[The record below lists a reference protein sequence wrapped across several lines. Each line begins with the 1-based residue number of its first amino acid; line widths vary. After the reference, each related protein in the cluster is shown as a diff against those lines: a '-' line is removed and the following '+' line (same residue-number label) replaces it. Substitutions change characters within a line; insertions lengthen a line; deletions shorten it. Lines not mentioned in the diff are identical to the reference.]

1 MARTG
6 ARNWQ
11 DNWKGSDKQSEVK
24 SVASYY
30 LMKGTTTYSTA
41 GTLQKGS
48 KITYIDSMTK
58 DHTKAA
64 FKFLNNEQVY
74 YANIDKFVKPGRV
87 GGVDL
92 SPEGFGLDNR
102 TYGSSQQYYNEV
114 IKSIGDRW
122 ASGGYSG
129 ELYDYLIEVVEHART
144 GSNDFSGIQMNEF
157 PWGSIQSYFGEV
169 AGPIAAVNRGILN
182 TIIPGVG
189 SAKIYMPPS
198 SVALYDYKLIVGNHE
213 YLISA
218 KAGKGVSNQV
228 KPQLVLTAV
237 DTKLNSYEKSTKAYN
252 LLNIL
257 ANRSVIQGA
266 FYGAQL
272 FESTITPI
280 AINDAERKY
289 SSAAK
294 SSTKLDEEG
303 ISIWQPFIKKR
314 SMGNPKNVTYG
325 QLRYQCEK
333 IIQDQSKM
341 GGLNSDLKKIFQKY
355 LEESRIIYV
364 KMTVSSV
371 TGIPSF
377 TSSKGGVELVRSLY
391 LRTSNDQNRS
401 ADRIG
406 FQVS

>member
-1 MARTG
+1 MARSG
-6 ARNWQ
+6 VRNWQ

-24 SVASYY
+24 SVSSYY
-30 LMKGTTTYSTA
+30 SLRDNGTYFAA
-41 GTLQKGS
+41 GTLQKGV
-48 KITYIDSMTK
+48 KIVYIDSMTK
-58 DHTKAA
+58 EHTKAA
-64 FKFLNNEQVY
+64 FKFLTGDEIY

-87 GGVDL
+87 GGIDL

-102 TYGSSQQYYNEV
+102 TYSSADNYYQEV

-122 ASGGYSG
+122 ERGGYSG
-129 ELYDYLIEVVEHART
+129 ELYDYLFEVMEHART
-144 GSNDFSGIQMNEF
+144 GSNNFSGIRLQGF

-169 AGPIAAVNRGILN
+169 AGPVAAIKRGILN
-182 TIIPGVG
+182 SVIPGVS

-198 SVALYDYKLIVGNHE
+198 SVALYDYKLIVGTHE

-237 DTKLNSYEKSTKAYN
+237 DSKLSSSLKRTKAYN

-257 ANRSVIQGA
+257 ANESVIRGA
-266 FYGAQL
+266 FLGAQL
-272 FESTITPI
+272 FDDTLNSS
-280 AINDAERKY
+280 ALNDAQQKY
-289 SSAAK
+289 SVAAK
-294 SSTKLDEEG
+294 SSTKLDEE
-303 ISIWQPFIKKR
+303 SIELWKPFISKR
-314 SMGNPKNVTYG
+314 SMGSPSSVTYG

-333 IIQDQSKM
+333 IIQEQSKQ
-341 GGLNSDLKKIFQKY
+341 GTLNSDLKKIFQEY
-355 LEESRIIYV
+355 LEESRVIYV
-364 KMTVSSV
+364 KMSLSTT
-371 TGIPSF
+371 TGVPTF